1 MTASASNRPQI
12 PIIAVT
18 TGDPAGIGPEIVARL
33 FSAHVPERSAAVL
46 IGAPSAFGP
55 WLKRTGLECPVTVS
69 PDEALALAGAGAGR
83 VVILHTGVEDGFPV
97 GADSAGGGRHAG
109 RAIELALELANNRA
123 VDGIVTAPISKKSL
137 NLAEFRFTGHTEML
151 AHYLKA
157 PDCQMMMV
165 HRSLRVVPLTRHLA
179 LGEVAEH
186 VTTEA
191 IFTCVRVTARA
202 LEDDFGVEAPR
213 LGLTGLNPHAGDGGV
228 IGSEE
233 QDIIAPAIRALRGEG
248 LDVDGPF
255 AADGLF
261 PIAYRENQSG
271 VARGRFDAY
280 IAMYHDQAMIP
291 FKMLSQYRGV
301 NVTVGLPVVR
311 TSVDHGTAYGL
322 AGKGKAEIESLHE
335 AYRLAEE
342 LCRQRARARRKGA

>member
-1 MTASASNRPQI
+1 
-12 PIIAVT
+12 
-18 TGDPAGIGPEIVARL
+18 
-33 FSAHVPERSAAVL
+33 
-46 IGAPSAFGP
+46 
-55 WLKRTGLECPVTVS
+55 
-69 PDEALALAGAGAGR
+69 
-83 VVILHTGVEDGFPV
+83 
-97 GADSAGGGRHAG
+97 
-109 RAIELALELANNRA
+109 
-123 VDGIVTAPISKKSL
+123 
-137 NLAEFRFTGHTEML
+137 
-151 AHYLKA
+151 
-157 PDCQMMMV
+157 MMV

-179 LGEVAEH
+179 LGEVAGH
-186 VTTEA
+186 VTPEA

-202 LEDDFGVEAPR
+202 LEEDFGVEAPR

-228 IGSEE
+228 IGTEE
-233 QDIIAPAIRALRGEG
+233 QDIIAPAIQALRGEG
-248 LDVDGPF
+248 LDVEGPF

-322 AGKGKAEIESLHE
+322 AGKGKAEIESLRE